1 MNPVLLYS
9 LISFGFSWIIF
20 FLVLLFNLSY
30 KNPITIIL
38 LVIYMFGPFIA
49 SYIVTKIKK
58 EKFTEKI
65 GLNKKINSWFFVS
78 WFIFV
83 FIVIFTILISILFPK
98 ISLSLKMEG
107 FFEKFSDL
115 LKDPSTLKMK
125 EQMEKMPLLFFFL
138 SLIQG
143 LFAGATIN
151 AVAAF
156 GEESGWR
163 GFLLNEM
170 KDKKFFDASIRIG
183 LLWGAW
189 HAPIIAS
196 GHNYPQHP
204 QIGVFMMIVWC
215 ILLTFIF
222 NYLRIKSKNVLSSA
236 VLHGTLNALAGISI
250 IYVKGGNDLTV
261 GLTGISGFL
270 SLTVFILIFFIYD
283 VYILKEKIFL
293 SKIGDKLN

>member
-1 MNPVLLYS
+1 MNSVLLYS

-20 FLVLLFNLSY
+20 LFIVLFNLSY
-30 KNPITIIL
+30 QNPITVIL
-38 LVIYMFGPFIA
+38 LVIYMFGPFVA
-49 SYIVTKIKK
+49 SFVVTKIKK

-65 GLNKKINSWFFVS
+65 GLNKKINRWFFVS

-83 FIVIFTILISILFPK
+83 FIVIFTILISVLFPK

-107 FFEKFSDL
+107 FFEKYSNL
-115 LKDPSTLKMK
+115 LKDPSTMKMK
-125 EQMEKMPLLFFFL
+125 EQMERMPLLFFFL
-138 SLIQG
+138 SMIQG

-151 AVAAF
+151 ALAAF

-170 KDKKFFDASIRIG
+170 KDKNFVDATFRIG

-189 HAPIIAS
+189 HAPIIAL
-196 GHNYPQHP
+196 GHNYPEHP
-204 QIGVFMMIVWC
+204 KIGVFMMIIWC
-215 ILLTFIF
+215 VLLTFIF

-236 VLHGTLNALAGISI
+236 VLHGTLNAVAGISI

-261 GLTGISGFL
+261 GLTGVSGFL
-270 SLTVFILIFFIYD
+270 SLIFFIGLIFAYD
-283 VYILKEKIFL
+283 VYISKEKIFL

>member
-1 MNPVLLYS
+1 
-9 LISFGFSWIIF
+9 F
-20 FLVLLFNLSY
+20 
-30 KNPITIIL
+30 
-38 LVIYMFGPFIA
+38 
-49 SYIVTKIKK
+49 
-58 EKFTEKI
+58 
-65 GLNKKINSWFFVS
+65 
-78 WFIFV
+78 
-83 FIVIFTILISILFPK
+83 
-98 ISLSLKMEG
+98 
-107 FFEKFSDL
+107 
-115 LKDPSTLKMK
+115 
-125 EQMEKMPLLFFFL
+125 
-138 SLIQG
+138 
-143 LFAGATIN
+143 
-151 AVAAF
+151 
-156 GEESGWR
+156 
-163 GFLLNEM
+163 
-170 KDKKFFDASIRIG
+170 
-183 LLWGAW
+183 
-189 HAPIIAS
+189 